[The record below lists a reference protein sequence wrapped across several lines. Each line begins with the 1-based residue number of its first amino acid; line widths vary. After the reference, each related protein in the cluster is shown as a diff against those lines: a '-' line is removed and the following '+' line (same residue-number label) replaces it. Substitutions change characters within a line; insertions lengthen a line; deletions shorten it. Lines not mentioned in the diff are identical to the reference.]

1 MRQMDHKSETV
12 LPTAAAAV
20 AAGDQVTATAG
31 VAGVAGVAD
40 EVDAIQPGPF
50 LETEHELCQ

>member
-1 MRQMDHKSETV
+1 MRRMDHKSETV

-31 VAGVAGVAD
+31 VAGVAD